1 MPIRR
6 WWRVIT
12 IGAGV
17 AAFAASASVTASAV
31 PAPPATAPPTSR
43 ADRAKCTGTAPIT
56 CHYAVAPGNYDVTV
70 VLGSATKAAV
80 TSVTGEQRRTMLP
93 TATSAAGLY
102 KTYSFSVNVRHPEGA
117 PTDPVGSDGL
127 DLTFSGAAPQLS
139 SIKVVAAEPMV
150 MYLAGDSTVCDQPHA
165 PYSGW
170 GQQLPQYVK
179 PGLSVANYADSGETS
194 GSFYNT
200 RSMFPAITSR
210 IRTND
215 LVLIQFG
222 HNDKQV
228 TKGAYQA
235 NLAAMVDGVKAKG
248 GVPVLVT
255 PPVRRWF
262 TGTTL
267 NSTGMLVNGLGV
279 DLPAAMREVAHAK
292 GVKLIDLTAKS
303 KALVE
308 ALGPADSGRLYLT
321 KATDGVDDKTHFS
334 VSGANELAK
343 LVVQGMR
350 EIDLS
355 SVSYLR

>member
-1 MPIRR
+1 MPIRQ
-6 WWRVIT
+6 WWRVLA

-17 AAFAASASVTASAV
+17 AALAASATVLVGPASA
-31 PAPPATAPPTSR
+31 ATAPPTSP
-43 ADRAKCTGTAPIT
+43 ADRAKCTGTAPIK

-80 TSVTGEQRRTMLP
+80 TTVTGEQRRTMLP

-117 PTDPVGSDGL
+117 PSGAVGSDGL
-127 DLTFSGAAPQLS
+127 DLTFSGSAPQLS
-139 SIKVVAAEPMV
+139 SIGVVAAAPMV
-150 MYLAGDSTVCDQPHA
+150 MYLAGDSTVCDQLSA

-170 GQQLPQYVK
+170 GQQLPQYIK
-179 PGLSVANYADSGETS
+179 LGLSVANYGDSGES
-194 GSFYNT
+194 AGSFYNT
-200 RSMFPAITSR
+200 ASMFPAIKSR
-210 IRTND
+210 VKTND

-222 HNDKQV
+222 HNDKKV
-228 TKGAYQA
+228 TKAAYQA
-235 NLAAMVDGVKAKG
+235 SLGAMVDGVKAKG

-262 TGTTL
+262 TGATL
-267 NSTGMLVNGLGV
+267 NSTGMIVNELGV
-279 DLPAAMREVAHAK
+279 DLPAAMREVAGAK

-303 KALVE
+303 KVLVE
-308 ALGPADSGRLYLT
+308 GLGPVNSGKIYLT

-334 VSGANELAK
+334 AYGANELAK

-350 EIDLS
+350 ELNLS